1 VHALPDLVPEEGSL
15 SSLANPWVVHVNLGW
30 NKSSLTWKCML
41 CLLIKGR
48 HDLLMMKMQEL
59 WEKVL
64 WWWHKWHGVRQ
75 VDRFGAACLPW
86 NRTFINRLL
95 FIFVYTQSCYAWICA
110 LIDWLLQI
118 YNLCI
123 PLLKMRHWLER

>member
-1 VHALPDLVPEEGSL
+1 
-15 SSLANPWVVHVNLGW
+15 
-30 NKSSLTWKCML
+30 ML

-64 WWWHKWHGVRQ
+64 WWWHEWNGVRE
-75 VDRFGAACLPW
+75 VDRFGAARLPW
-86 NRTFINRLL
+86 NCTFINRLL
-95 FIFVYTQSCYAWICA
+95 FIFVFTQSCYARICA
-110 LIDWLLQI
+110 LIDWLLWI
-118 YNLCI
+118 CNLCI